1 MKIEFLSQQ
10 TDLLLVGASRS
21 KFWIEILLVFHW
33 HVIGFCFYLDLVYSL
48 LFVMLCYEVLDCLT
62 NSYHCTISE
71 NIQDQC

>member
-10 TDLLLVGASRS
+10 TDLLLVGASRG
-21 KFWIEILLVFHW
+21 KFWIGILLVFHW
-33 HVIGFCFYLDLVYSL
+33 HVIGFCFYLDLVNSL
-48 LFVMLCYEVLDCLT
+48 TFVMFCYEVLDCLT